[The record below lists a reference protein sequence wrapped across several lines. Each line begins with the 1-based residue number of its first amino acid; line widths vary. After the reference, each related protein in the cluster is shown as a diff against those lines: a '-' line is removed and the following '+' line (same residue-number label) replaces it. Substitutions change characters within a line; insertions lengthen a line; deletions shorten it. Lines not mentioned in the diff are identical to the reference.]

1 MSNSSP
7 SRSALIDKVALV
19 TGGSRGIGAAI
30 ARRLSADGAAV
41 ALTYNASPDRANEV
55 VAAIDASGGRG
66 LAIRADAGD
75 AAAVGAAVAQT
86 AETLGGLDILVNN
99 AGIAIVKPIEDI
111 TLEDFDQMVNVNIK
125 GLFVATREAVRY
137 MGQGGRIINIGSIN
151 SRYVPYTGGG
161 LYVLTKGAVS
171 GLTHALAR
179 DLGPRGITVNNIMP
193 GPTNTDMNPDAGEFA
208 TQAREYVALH
218 RYANTDEI
226 AAAVAYLASPGAAY
240 ITGADIPVDGGY
252 AA

>member
-1 MSNSSP
+1 MSHP
-7 SRSALIDKVALV
+7 SHPSAPLADKVALV

-41 ALTYNASPDRANEV
+41 ALTYNASPDKANEV
-55 VAAIDASGGRG
+55 VAAIAASGGRA

-86 AETLGGLDILVNN
+86 AETWDRLDILVNN
-99 AGIAIVKPIEDI
+99 AGITIVKPIDEI
-111 TLEDFDQMVNVNIK
+111 TLEEFDRMVSVNIR
-125 GLFVATREAVRY
+125 GLFVATQAAVRL
-137 MGQGGRIINIGSIN
+137 MGQGGRVVNIGSIN
-151 SRYVPYTGGG
+151 SEYVPYIGGG
-161 LYVLTKGAVS
+161 LYVMTKGAVS

-193 GPTNTDMNPDAGEFA
+193 GPTDTDMNPASGEFA
-208 TQAREYVALH
+208 TQAREFVALR
-218 RYANTDEI
+218 RYAQVDEI
-226 AAAVAYLASPGAAY
+226 AAAVAYLAGPGAAY